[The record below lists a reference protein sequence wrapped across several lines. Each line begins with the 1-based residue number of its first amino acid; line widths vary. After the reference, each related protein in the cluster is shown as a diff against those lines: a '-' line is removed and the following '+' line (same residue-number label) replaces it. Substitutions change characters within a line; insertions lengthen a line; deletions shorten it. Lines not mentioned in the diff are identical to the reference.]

1 MNIGIQLLNEKKW
14 FYAAGYF
21 ENALLQI
28 PNNFEAEYNLT
39 LAYCLLCYN
48 KNEACEKANTT
59 INKLI
64 TNSTNNNNLIKL
76 KEKYLE

>member
-39 LAYCLLCYN
+39 LAYFLLCYN
-48 KNEACEKANTT
+48 KKEACEKANAT

-64 TNSTNNNNLIKL
+64 TNSTNNNDLIKL